1 MRSPIVL
8 AFLTILALCVITA
21 SCTLITEVDRGL
33 IGVGGEGGMGGTSP

>member
-8 AFLTILALCVITA
+8 AFLTVLALCVATA

-33 IGVGGEGGMGGTSP
+33 IGAAGEGGMGGTSP